1 MVSIKKSSV
10 ALLLGVMILESCSLP
25 KMVKMAKD
33 QKLTVTPSP
42 LELHGDSVVFDMSAQ
57 LPVKML
63 KKNKVYTVSTFYKYG
78 SQKLDLGKIEFKG
91 NDFPTAKTQAPALSK
106 KFSFGYTTEIGNGE
120 VVVIGSAA
128 NAAMSKIKTTPE
140 MPVAKGIIITSR
152 LVKDVKFASYAAHG
166 YNNKEEYTPNR
177 VEFYFE
183 QKSAKLKVKETKGT
197 KGKFIDAFVPKKSVT
212 KMVSV
217 VGEHSPEGREIINAK
232 LSENR
237 ANAIVNFYK
246 ERLVKGSKA
255 KKAKDKKMAADSVNF
270 VTKGVIQDWSAL
282 KSYFDTT
289 SVLTPEEEASALSI
303 INSSTGTFIEKEKEL
318 HGQKYYK
325 TLFQKVYP
333 KLRTA
338 RTEILTIKPKKNDEQ
353 LLTIAKSIATNAVSA
368 DSLRDDELA
377 YAATLTTDLKEK
389 EGIYMAAT
397 KKNDS
402 WASHNNLGA
411 VYLEMANASAIDKNT
426 KMKYL
431 ETAETQFNLSLK
443 AKNNAEAHTN
453 LAEVHLLRGAKVIG
467 LDEIN
472 KAAMLESTDDVKKGM
487 MSIKGAL
494 EIKNAQYDAAIQSL
508 TKTNESYEVLFDL
521 ALAYT
526 LKKDYSNAK
535 TSIASAL
542 QKNSDDAW
550 GHYLAAVIAARQKDA
565 AGVTS
570 NLKNAVAKDSSISAK
585 AKTDLE
591 FIDFW
596 SAADFV
602 K

>member
-10 ALLLGVMILESCSLP
+10 ALMLGVMILEGCTLP

-42 LELHGDSVVFDMSAQ
+42 LELHGDSVIFDMSAQ

-63 KKNKVYTVSTFYKYG
+63 KKNKVYTIGTFYKSG

-91 NDFPTAKTQAPALSK
+91 NDFPTAKTQAPSLSK
-106 KFSFGYTTEIGNGE
+106 KFSFAYAPEIGNGD
-120 VVVIGSAA
+120 VVVVGSAA
-128 NAAMSKIKTTPE
+128 NAAMSKVKTTVE
-140 MPVAKGIIITSR
+140 MPVAKGIITTSR
-152 LVKDVKFASYAAHG
+152 LVKDINYAAYAEHG

-183 QKSAKLKVKETKGT
+183 QRSAKLKVKETKGS

-237 ANAIVNFYK
+237 ANAIVTFYK

-255 KKAKDKKMAADSVNF
+255 KKAKDKKLDADSVNF
-270 VTKGVIQDWSAL
+270 VTKGVIQDWSSL
-282 KSYFDTT
+282 KSYFDST
-289 SVLTPEEEASALSI
+289 SVLTEEEEASALAI
-303 INSSTGTFIEKEKEL
+303 INGSTGTFVEKEKEL
-318 HGQKYYK
+318 HAQKYYK

-353 LLTIAKSIATNAVSA
+353 LLTIAKSISTSAVSA

-377 YAATLTTDLKEK
+377 YAATLTTDLKER
-389 EGIYMAAT
+389 EAIYMAAT

-411 VYLEMANASAIDKNT
+411 VYLNMASAATDKAT
-426 KMKYL
+426 KMQYL

-443 AKNNAEAHTN
+443 AKDNAEAHAN
-453 LAEVHLLRGAKVIG
+453 LSEVHLLRGAKTMG
-467 LDEIN
+467 LEEIN
-472 KAAMLESTDDVKKGM
+472 KTAMLESSDDVKKGM

-494 EIKNAQYDAAIQSL
+494 EIKNGQYDAAIQSL
-508 TKTNESYEVLFDL
+508 TKTTESYESLFDL

-526 LKKDYSNAK
+526 LKKDYSNAQM
-535 TSIASAL
+535 TINSAL
-542 QKNSDDAW
+542 QKNSEDAW
-550 GHYLAAVIAARQKDA
+550 GHYLAAIISARQKDA
-565 AGVTS
+565 ANV
-570 NLKNAVAKDSSISAK
+570 NAHLKMAIAKDSAIAEK

-591 FIDFW
+591 FVDYW
-596 SAADFV
+596 SNADFA

>member
-10 ALLLGVMILESCSLP
+10 ALLLGVMILEGCTLP

-33 QKLTVTPSP
+33 QKLTVNPSP
-42 LELHGDSVVFDMSAQ
+42 LELHGDSVIFDMSAQ

-63 KKNKVYTVSTFYKYG
+63 KKNKVYTASTSYKYG
-78 SQKLDLGKIEFKG
+78 SQKLELGAIEFKG
-91 NDFPTAKTQAPALSK
+91 NDFPNAKTQAPSLSK
-106 KFSFGYTTEIGNGE
+106 RFSFAYKPEIANGD
-120 VVVIGSAA
+120 VVVVGSAA
-128 NAAMSKIKTTPE
+128 NAAMTKVKTTPE
-140 MPVAKGIIITSR
+140 MPVAKGIITTSR
-152 LVKDVKFASYAAHG
+152 LVKDVNVAAYAEHG

-183 QKSAKLKVKETKGT
+183 QRSAKLKVKEIKGT
-197 KGKFIDAFVPKKSVT
+197 KGKFIDAFIPKKSVT

-217 VGEHSPEGREIINAK
+217 VGEHSPEGREIVNAK

-237 ANAIVNFYK
+237 ANAIVTFYK
-246 ERLVKGSKA
+246 ERLVKASKA

-270 VTKGVIQDWSAL
+270 VTKGVIQDWTAL

-289 SVLTPEEEASALSI
+289 AILTSEDEAAVLSI
-303 INSSTGTFIEKEKEL
+303 INSANGTFLDKEKEL
-318 HGQKYYK
+318 HGKPYYK

-353 LLTIAKSIATNAVSA
+353 ILTLAKSIVAGTASA

-377 YAATLTTDLKEK
+377 YAGILTTDLKEK

-411 VYLEMANASAIDKNT
+411 VYLEMATATAVDKNT
-426 KMKYL
+426 KTKYL

-453 LAEVHLLRGAKVIG
+453 LAEVHLIRGAKVMG
-467 LDEIN
+467 LEEIN
-472 KAAMLESTDDVKKGM
+472 KAAMLESNDNVKKGM

-508 TKTNESYEVLFDL
+508 TKTTESFEVLYDL

-526 LKKDYSNAK
+526 LKKDYTNAK
-535 TSIASAL
+535 MSITSAL
-542 QKNSDDAW
+542 QKNSEDAW
-550 GHYLAAVIAARQKDA
+550 AHYLAAVIAARQKDA
-565 AGVTS
+565 AGVTA
-570 NLKNAVAKDSSISAK
+570 NLKNAVAKDKSIAER

-591 FIDFW
+591 FMDFW
-596 SAADFV
+596 ASADFV

>member
-10 ALLLGVMILESCSLP
+10 ALLLGVMILEGCTLP

-33 QKLTVTPSP
+33 QKLTVNPSP

-63 KKNKVYTVSTFYKYG
+63 KKNKVYTAATSYKYG
-78 SQKLDLGKIEFKG
+78 SQKMDLGSIEFKG
-91 NDFPTAKTQAPALSK
+91 NDFPNAKTQAPSLSK
-106 KFSFGYTTEIGNGE
+106 KFSFAYQPEIGNGD
-120 VVVIGSAA
+120 VVVVGTAA
-128 NAAMSKIKTTPE
+128 NAAMTKVKSTPE
-140 MPVAKGIIITSR
+140 MPVAKGIITTSR
-152 LVKDVKFASYAAHG
+152 LVKDVNVAAYAEHG

-183 QKSAKLKVKETKGT
+183 QRSAKLKAKEIKGSQ
-197 KGKFIDAFVPKKSVT
+197 GKYIDAFVPKKSVT

-237 ANAIVNFYK
+237 ANAIVTFYK

-255 KKAKDKKMAADSVNF
+255 KKAKDKKMDADSVNF
-270 VTKGVIQDWSAL
+270 VTKGVIQDWSSL
-282 KSYFDTT
+282 KSYFDST
-289 SVLTPEEEASALSI
+289 SVMTPEDEADALSV
-303 INSSTGTFIEKEKEL
+303 INSSNGTFLDKEKEL
-318 HGQKYYK
+318 HGKPYYK

-353 LLTIAKSIATNAVSA
+353 ILTLARSIAAGTASA

-377 YAATLTTDLKEK
+377 YAGILTTDLKEK

-402 WASHNNLGA
+402 WASHNNLGS
-411 VYLEMANASAIDKNT
+411 VYLEMASASKDKNE

-431 ETAETQFNLSLK
+431 ESAETQFNLSLK
-443 AKNNAEAHTN
+443 AKDNAEAHIN
-453 LAEVHLLRGAKVIG
+453 LADVHMQRGAKVVG

-472 KAAMLESTDDVKKGM
+472 KAAMLESNDNVKKSM
-487 MSIKGAL
+487 MAVKGVL

-508 TKTNESYEVLFDL
+508 TKTTETYEVLYDL

-526 LKKDYSNAK
+526 LKKDYTNAK
-535 TSIASAL
+535 MSITSAL
-542 QKNSDDAW
+542 QKNSEDAW
-550 GHYLAAVIAARQKDA
+550 GHYLAAIIAARQKDA

-570 NLKNAVAKDSSISAK
+570 NLKNAVAKDSSIAEK

-591 FIDFW
+591 FIEFW
-596 SAADFV
+596 SNADFV